1 MVDEKASGSVAW
13 KVDLMDKLTVAQK
26 VVLKGISK
34 AAQTAVWSAEKWVA
48 LSDEKRVEMLG

>member
-26 VVLKGISK
+26 VVLKGISM